1 MVNLLII
8 ALCNNMQ
15 HMKRINIVGDN
26 IRKIRIKKELTQE
39 ALALESGLSQG
50 YVNQLENGTR
60 LYTQKSLEVIAKAL
74 STPIIDF
81 FKEENAN
88 DKAQKEHR
96 KDRAVK
102 KNYKKEL
109 LSLLNGMPD
118 HIVEHYV
125 TLIKLEQ
132 QILKFP

>member
-1 MVNLLII
+1 
-8 ALCNNMQ
+8 
-15 HMKRINIVGDN
+15 MKRINIVGDN

-60 LYTQKSLEVIAKAL
+60 LYTQKSLEVIAAAL

-81 FKEENAN
+81 FKEENVN
-88 DKAQKEHR
+88 DKVKKDHR

-102 KNYKKEL
+102 KNYKKEI

-118 HIVEHYV
+118 HIVKHYI
-125 TLIKLEQ
+125 TLIKLEK
-132 QILKFP
+132 QILKISLTK